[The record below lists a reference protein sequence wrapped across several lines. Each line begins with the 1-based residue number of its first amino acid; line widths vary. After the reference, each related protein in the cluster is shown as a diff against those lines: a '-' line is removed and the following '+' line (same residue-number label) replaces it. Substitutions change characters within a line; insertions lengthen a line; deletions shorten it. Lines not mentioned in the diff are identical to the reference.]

1 MVDLYDRWGAD
12 RIVAERNYGGAL
24 VEAVIRTARK
34 NVPVT
39 MVTASRGKTVRSE
52 PIAALWEQQR
62 VRLVGSFPRLEDQ
75 LAGFTRAGW
84 KGSGSPDRADA
95 AVWALTDLMMV
106 DDISYDSSMRW
117 VLG

>member
-1 MVDLYDRWGAD
+1 VVKLYDRWGAD

-39 MVTASRGKTVRSE
+39 MVTASRGKVVRAE
-52 PIAALWEQQR
+52 PIAALFEKQR
-62 VRLVGSFPRLEDQ
+62 VRLVGSFPKLEDQ
-75 LAGFTRAGW
+75 LAGFTRSGF

-95 AVWALTDLMMV
+95 AVWALSDLMLTDTPV
-106 DDISYDSSMRW
+106 FDATYSW
-117 VLG
+117 VG